1 MTEVTFIVEKTI
13 SFYEEGEIIDKI
25 TDAKEFTITLTVEE
39 ESVVVAAEE
48 DL

>member
-25 TDAKEFTITLTVEE
+25 TDSKEFTVTLTVEE
-39 ESVVVAAEE
+39 ERVVLVAEE
-48 DL
+48 EL